1 MPKDEMFEKLKAQCE
16 QKAEETKT
24 RDRILALVISLIP
37 GSFLV
42 VYLSGFTQDLFGYGM
57 GFKWT
62 EESVSGHRGLVEFN
76 IFGAIIPVLV
86 FSFLIHFLVYKFL
99 RKRTLR
105 GLWSD

>member
-1 MPKDEMFEKLKAQCE
+1 MPKDEMFEKLKSQCE
-16 QKAEETKT
+16 QKAEETKR

-42 VYLSGFTQDLFGYGM
+42 VYLSEFTQDIFGYGM

-62 EESVSGHRGLVEFN
+62 EESVLGYRGLLEFN
-76 IFGAIIPVLV
+76 FLAALLPVLV
-86 FSFLIHFLVYKFL
+86 FSFLIHFPIYKYI
-99 RKRTLR
+99 RKRTLK